1 MLNRRIFLGFLLLIG
16 SVPAFSATQQERR
29 AFIDK
34 LIRMKVF
41 TRTSAENGVSKA
53 WTGPAFSELDY
64 DTKNSFCNV
73 VYAYYLNEA
82 SVNKTMRLID
92 GSTNKDVGVFSE
104 VYGGLKLK

>member
-1 MLNRRIFLGFLLLIG
+1 M
-16 SVPAFSATQQERR
+16 PALSASQDERK
-29 AFIDK
+29 AFIEK
-34 LIRMKVF
+34 LIKMRVF
-41 TRTSAENGVSKA
+41 TKTSAENGVSKA
-53 WTGPAFSELDY
+53 WTGPAFSALDY

-92 GSTNKDVGVFSE
+92 GSTNKDVGMFSE